1 MKLQHKTGLI
11 VLLLLIVSFAAGAQT
26 VTGKWTNQST
36 KTVLKEIEAQT
47 GLSIFYRSDEVNEN
61 AQVTAEFKNAPV
73 DKALQSL
80 LGKDIAVTING
91 KMIVLSKNDDKGA
104 KDGIIRGKVID
115 STGEPVPGAGVFIKG
130 TTKGVSTDLDGNY
143 SIAATPG
150 NVLTV
155 SSLGY
160 KGTEV
165 TVGRASLI
173 NITLENDNELL
184 SESVVVG
191 YGTTK
196 KANLTGAVSVVKAE
210 SIKDRSALDVAHML
224 QGTVPGLNVTSSSGR
239 PGQAATLNIRGW
251 NSINGGS
258 PLVLVDGVEGDLQYI
273 NPVDVE
279 SVSVIKDAA
288 AAAIY
293 GAKGSAG
300 VILVTTKS
308 GSKEKGGK
316 ATVTYSGR
324 YGYTAPTAS
333 TDWETRGYY
342 SVYLSN
348 LFMKAYNGSNLYDY
362 SDADMLE
369 LWARRN
375 DKVENPERPWVVI
388 TQDQS
393 GKDVYN
399 YYANTDWWHVL
410 YKDNKPT
417 TSHTITAS
425 GATDNVNYLIS
436 AGYVYEQGMFNINP
450 DHYDRYNLRAKV
462 GFDVNKWLKI
472 GNNFS
477 YFNSAY
483 FYPGRGGINN
493 SLYGASAHAPAS
505 FPAYNPDG
513 TVLYATKYNNNTIMD
528 GLMMALNNGDNNTDR
543 IDNISNT
550 FDVTITPMKGLT
562 IKGDFTYAFKLVRYT
577 NRTMP
582 GEYSKDPGVIVTQ
595 SSGAAFE
602 NKLSETADVHKY
614 KAANLYG
621 TYEHS
626 WNSGFNLKAMAGV
639 NYETKHIKD
648 LDAIGYDLYSY
659 ELNDLN
665 LTGAD
670 ADGNK
675 RMEVAGGQNEYKT
688 AGYFAR
694 INYDYK
700 GRYLLETNVRYDGS
714 SRFLRGSRW
723 VLSPSVSLG
732 WRISEEPFFQP
743 LKSWWDNAKIR
754 ASFGQLGNQQMSEY
768 YPSIRTIST
777 GSQSSYLLG
786 GPKPALA
793 SISAPVSSGL
803 TWERSIQKNIGVD
816 MTFLKGRL
824 DLSAEAYIRDTKD
837 MLTAGEVLPATY
849 GYSSAPKEN
858 VADLRTKGW
867 EFNLGWKDSFKL
879 AGKPFHYNVSVLLSD
894 YVSHITRFNNPD
906 KLFAKNYWEGMRYGD
921 IWGYHIVGLFASDEA
936 AADWMSKVDQSKVN
950 SIINAS
956 TGNINPVTGAP
967 GVRAG
972 DLQFADL
979 DGNGKIDK
987 GNEKVGDSGDWQVIG
1002 NSEPRYNFGVNLGAS
1017 WAGFDLAVF
1026 FQGIGHMDWY
1036 PQYEVRQFWSLYA
1049 RPFATFIPRD
1059 FQNMY
1064 WTEENPN
1071 AYFPRPRGY
1080 VAGVNTSRELSS
1092 TNDRYLQN
1100 IGYLRLK
1107 NLTVGYTL
1115 PEKITR
1121 KVGIDRLRFYF
1132 TGEDL
1137 FYWAP
1142 GLHCD
1147 YIDPEMAQTNGN
1159 LRIYPWQKTIMFG
1172 VDITL

>member
-1 MKLQHKTGLI
+1 MFHKKLFS
-11 VLLLLIVSFAAGAQT
+11 VLLVLLGMTVSFGAFAQKQT
-26 VTGKWTNQST
+26 VSGTVSDAIGPIVGAVVQAEGTN
-36 KTVLKEIEAQT
+36 
-47 GLSIFYRSDEVNEN
+47 
-61 AQVTAEFKNAPV
+61 
-73 DKALQSL
+73 
-80 LGKDIAVTING
+80 AVTD
-91 KMIVLSKNDDKGA
+91 M
-104 KDGIIRGKVID
+104 DGHFAI
-115 STGEPVPGAGVFIKG
+115 
-130 TTKGVSTDLDGNY
+130 
-143 SIAATPG
+143 
-150 NVLTV
+150 TV
-155 SSLGY
+155 SPRAVLEISCLGY
-160 KGTEV
+160 K
-165 TVGRASLI
+165 TVQIPVNGQSRI
-173 NITLENDNELL
+173 NITLEEDSFALDEA
-184 SESVVVG
+184 VAVG

-196 KANLTGAVSVVKAE
+196 KANLTGAVSVVKSE
-210 SIKDRSALDVAHML
+210 SIKDRSALDVAQML
-224 QGTVPGLNVTSSSGR
+224 QGSVPGLNITSASGR

-258 PLVLVDGVEGDLQYI
+258 PLVLVDGVEGDLQYL

-300 VILVTTKS
+300 VILVSTKS
-308 GSKEKGGK
+308 GSKEKDGK

-324 YGYTAPTAS
+324 VGFTAPTAS

-348 LFMKAYNGSNLYDY
+348 FFMKAYNGSILYDY
-362 SDADMLE
+362 SAADMQE
-369 LWARRN
+369 LWDRRN
-375 DKVENPERPWVVI
+375 DVTENPARPWVVI
-388 TQDQS
+388 SQDQS
-393 GKDVYN
+393 GKDIYN

-425 GATDNVNYLIS
+425 GATKNVNYLVS

-462 GFDVNKWLKI
+462 GFDVTSWLKI

-505 FPAYNPDG
+505 YPAYNPDG
-513 TVLYATKYNNNTIMD
+513 TNLYATRYNNNVLMD
-528 GLMMALNNGDNNTDR
+528 GLMMALNNGDSNTDR

-550 FDVTITPMKGLT
+550 FDVTITPLKGFT
-562 IKGDFTYAFKLVRYT
+562 IKGDFTYAFKLARNT

-582 GEYSKDPGVIVTQ
+582 GEYSKDPGVIVIQ
-595 SSGAAFE
+595 DSGASFE
-602 NKLSETADVHKY
+602 NKLTETSNVHTY
-614 KAANLYG
+614 RAANLYA

-626 WNSGFNLKAMAGV
+626 FANAHNLKLMAGV

-648 LDAIGYDLYSY
+648 LQGIGYDLYSY
-659 ELNDLN
+659 DLNDLN

-675 RMEVAGGQNEYKT
+675 RMEVSGGQNQYKT

-700 GRYLLETNVRYDGS
+700 GKYLLELNGRYDGS
-714 SRFLRGSRW
+714 SRFLRGHRW
-723 VLSPSVSLG
+723 VFSPSVSLG
-732 WRISEEPFFQP
+732 WRMSEESWFEPV
-743 LKSWWDNAKIR
+743 KGWWDNLKIR
-754 ASFGQLGNQQMSEY
+754 ASFGQLGNQQMSDY
-768 YPSIRTIST
+768 YPAIRTIST

-803 TWERSIQKNIGVD
+803 TWERSIQSNVGID
-816 MTFLKGRL
+816 MNFFQNRL
-824 DLSAEAYIRDTKD
+824 EFSAEAYIRDTKD

-858 VADLRTKGW
+858 VADLRTYGW
-867 EFNLGWKDSFKL
+867 ELNIGWRDSFKL
-879 AGKPFHYNVSVLLSD
+879 AGQPFNYNASFLLSD
-894 YVSHITRFNNPD
+894 YTSYITRFNNPD
-906 KLFAKNYWEGMRYGD
+906 KLFAKNYWEGMHYGD
-921 IWGYHIVGLFASDEA
+921 IWGYHIVGLFPSDEA
-936 AADWMSKVDQSKVN
+936 AAEWSSKVN
-950 SIINAS
+950 QANVNGIIDKS
-956 TGNINPVTGAP
+956 TGDINPVTGAP

-979 DGNGKIDK
+979 DGNGIIDR
-987 GNEKVGDSGDWQVIG
+987 GNGKVGDSGDWQVIG
-1002 NSEPRYNFGVNLGAS
+1002 NSQPRFSYGLNLGAS
-1017 WAGFDLAVF
+1017 WFGFDLSMF

-1080 VAGVNTSRELSS
+1080 VAGVGTGRELTE

-1107 NLTVGYTL
+1107 NLTFGYTL
-1115 PEKITR
+1115 PQKWTR
-1121 KVGIDRLRFYF
+1121 KAGIERLRFYF
-1132 TGEDL
+1132 TGENL

-1142 GLHCD
+1142 GLHSK

-1172 VDITL
+1172 VDLTL